1 MINRIIIVLLVIYVG
16 LCVASYFQG
25 CATGPD
31 SQVNVSL
38 WKSNT
43 GESNT
48 NDSTSSTSASVP
60 VSALK

>member
-1 MINRIIIVLLVIYVG
+1 MKTLLLY
-16 LCVASYFQG
+16 LAATLSLFLWCFCAG

-31 SQVNVSL
+31 SSVNVSL